1 MASRTKQK
9 EAARARRL
17 AEERAAAEKA
27 RRTQRTRM
35 LAGVLALAV
44 VVVAVAIAISTSGG
58 GSGGSASK
66 PGSAA
71 AKGDATAVSNLL
83 SGIPQS
89 GNTLGNPNAKV
100 TITEYADLECPVCDA
115 FALPTSRNTSDGTP
129 GSGYFDQLVNQYV
142 RTGKAKIVYRSLET
156 ATGNGPNASMWA
168 QQQAAAYA
176 AGLQGKAWNYI
187 EQFYRQQQS
196 ETSSYVNPA
205 FLQSIAQEVPG
216 LNVASWKANLQ
227 NPTLTGQVTQDG
239 QAAQASGFTATP
251 TIVVKGPKGQAT
263 PIQSLPSSY
272 SQISSE
278 INQVS

>member
-9 EAARARRL
+9 EEARARRL
-17 AEERAAAEKA
+17 AEERAAAERA

-35 LAGVLALAV
+35 LGGVLALAV

-58 GSGGSASK
+58 SGTPAPK

-71 AKGDATAVSNLL
+71 SKSSVTAVSNLL

-89 GNTLGNPNAKV
+89 GTTLGNPNAKV

-115 FALPTSRNTSDGTP
+115 FALPSNRNTSDGTP
-129 GSGYFDQLVNQYV
+129 GTSYFDQLVNQYV

-168 QQQAAAYA
+168 QQQAGANA
-176 AGLQGKAWNYI
+176 AGLQNKAWDYI
-187 EQFYRQQQS
+187 ELFYYEQQA
-196 ETSSYVNPA
+196 ETSAYVTPA
-205 FLQSIAQEVPG
+205 FLRGIAEQVPG
-216 LNVASWKANLQ
+216 LNVSSWAANLN
-227 NPTLTGQVTQDG
+227 NPSVQGQVATDG
-239 QAAQASGFTATP
+239 QTAASRGFTYTP
-251 TIVVKGPKGQAT
+251 TIVVRGPKGEAQ
-263 PIQSLPSSY
+263 PIQSLPQSY
-272 SQISSE
+272 SQLTSA